1 MNPGRKGAAC
11 GVRDDELLGLG
22 ELGLRLFRAVAREPG
37 SDLTTLAG
45 LTGDPVEAVEAEAR
59 RQIAAG
65 LLTDVGGRWEARDP
79 AAVLADRQALELRS
93 QHQAH
98 RAERAA
104 LARAGL
110 LADYLTGRHHRR
122 GRAYEV
128 LSPRQMWARLAEVTE
143 SAQTDL
149 RFLLDGGPAPANDRA
164 EVAGALVRAAGRGVR
179 VTGVCAPSPEA
190 PPELVQL
197 PPPSRV
203 QVYPHVPLR
212 AVVVDHATALVP
224 INAPRLDRGGYAFTS
239 PGLVALVTS
248 LVDLVHA
255 NAARDPAGGV
265 GSVVGAEGAPDAS
278 PTAAELSPSPAL
290 RRQAIC
296 DLLATGARDPEIA
309 VRLGVPVRTIRRD
322 ISVLMAQTGTRS
334 RFALGVALANDHL
347 MGLAARGGEATPP
360 PAGPPMTTG
369 L

>member
-1 MNPGRKGAAC
+1 M
-11 GVRDDELLGLG
+11 RDDELLGLG

-45 LTGDPVEAVEAEAR
+45 LTGAPVEQVEAEAR

-65 LLTDVGGRWEARDP
+65 LLTDAGGRWEARDP
-79 AAVLADRQALELRS
+79 AAVLANRQARELRT

-98 RAERAA
+98 RAESAA

-122 GRAYEV
+122 SRAYEV

-149 RFLLDGGPAPANDRA
+149 RFLLDGAPAPANDRA

-179 VTGVCAPSPEA
+179 VTGVWTPSPEV
-190 PPELVQL
+190 PPDLVQL
-197 PPPSRV
+197 PPPSHI

-224 INAPRLDRGGYAFTS
+224 IDAPRLDRGGYAFTS

-255 NAARDPAGGV
+255 NAARDPAG
-265 GSVVGAEGAPDAS
+265 SVGAEGAPDAS
-278 PTAAELSPSPAL
+278 PTAAELNPSPAL

-334 RFALGVALANDHL
+334 RFALGVALADDHL
-347 MGLAARGGEATPP
+347 MTLAARGGEATPP
-360 PAGPPMTTG
+360 PAEPPPTTG